1 MQLCSLIHETCS
13 YMYTDNHQYLE
24 FKGARLYYQA
34 IPGIPHQNIITTLP
48 PPYLAFSLLL
58 VESVFIDKIID
69 K

>member
-1 MQLCSLIHETCS
+1 
-13 YMYTDNHQYLE
+13 MYTDNHQYLE

-34 IPGIPHQNIITTLP
+34 IPGIPHENIITTLP